1 MTLSPVTT
9 PTASNDGSVKC
20 FVAIE
25 LSKKSWQLGISLPH
39 QDRMRVEIVSAGD
52 GSGLLS
58 RLETLREQAERAVEQ
73 PVEVVTCY
81 EAGYDG
87 FWLHRLMTGYGI
99 TSYVFD
105 PASLLVNRRARRA
118 KTDRLDLKQL
128 LRSLKAYDR
137 GERDMVSVVC
147 VPSLEDED
155 AKQLHR
161 ERRRLVNERV
171 QHTNC
176 IKGLCALH
184 GVYDFEPERARRFE
198 RLEALR
204 TYEGEP
210 FPSRLQAELRR
221 QLERLELVMRMIAE
235 LNAECRAL
243 AISLM
248 QSHPNADKIARLAQL
263 KGMGPIFSA
272 VLVGEVFYRAFD
284 NRRQVA
290 AYAGLAP
297 SPFASGGMERDQG
310 ISKAGNALV
319 RTTMIE
325 AAWVWLR
332 HQPDSA
338 LARWFTD
345 RVGTLKGR
353 PRRINI
359 VALAR
364 KLLIALW
371 RYAETGLVP
380 TGARLKS
387 DKTAKPAA

>member
-1 MTLSPVTT
+1 MRLSVPETV
-9 PTASNDGSVKC
+9 P
-20 FVAIE
+20 
-25 LSKKSWQLGISLPH
+25 
-39 QDRMRVEIVSAGD
+39 
-52 GSGLLS
+52 GLLS